1 MSKKFT
7 IRGKTYDLD
16 DAADLVSIQNALV
29 PENWPGKR
37 ADGVRNFI
45 ATQEMLALQLRRHLA
60 ANFRIISK
68 TAQEEVAEGG
78 TGKVK
83 VSFAFEIDQTS
94 PMVVAITGL
103 AMSFSVKHGTKGK
116 PQTYDL
122 TQGELPLEGED
133 MTSVFDTKTTESEAD
148 AKDDEEKKDD
158 EKPATDKVE
167 KFPGAANSEG
177 DVTPETTPGDTPE
190 PPKRGRGRPSKK

>member
-29 PENWPGKR
+29 PDNWPGKR

-60 ANFRIISK
+60 ANFKTISK

-78 TGKVK
+78 NGKVK
-83 VSFAFEIDQTS
+83 VSFSFEIDQTS

-103 AMSFSVKHGTKGK
+103 SMSFSVKHGTKGK

-133 MTSVFDTKTTESEAD
+133 MTSVFDTKTTESEGEKPD
-148 AKDDEEKKDD
+148 EDEEKKDG
-158 EKPATDKVE
+158 EKPAGEKVE
-167 KFPGAANSEG
+167 FPGGAPAGG
-177 DVTPETTPGDTPE
+177 DVTPENTPGDTE
-190 PPKRGRGRPSKK
+190 QPPKRGRKAKK